1 MRSGRLINGKKQVCV
16 YMKVYFMIK
25 VTFQISRVQQMV
37 LVQTANHLVVNIY
50 PFIHRIF
57 VNA

>member
-1 MRSGRLINGKKQVCV
+1 MRSGRLINGKKQVRV

-50 PFIHRIF
+50 PFIH
-57 VNA
+57 